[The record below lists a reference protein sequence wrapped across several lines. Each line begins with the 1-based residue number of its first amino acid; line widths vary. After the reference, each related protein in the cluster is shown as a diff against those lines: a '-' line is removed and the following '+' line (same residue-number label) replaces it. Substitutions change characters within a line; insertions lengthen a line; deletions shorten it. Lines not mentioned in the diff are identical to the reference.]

1 MTQEKA
7 RTMTATTGRSLIQN
21 PILCSPFAEPDR
33 HFAFTAEGIT
43 DTVTPGRRPS
53 CYFIPIPE
61 PKKGGGQL
69 TFTEVTRERR
79 EEIALVNGLRDRVAK
94 WRQGGYLYVERRTRH
109 LLEHWKRKE
118 RERPLFFC
126 QLEALETAIYLF
138 EVAPRL
144 PDRFGQ
150 KILERAQ
157 EDQNSPLYRL
167 AFKMA
172 TGSGKTV
179 VMAMLIAWQ
188 GLNKL
193 ASPEDKRFCS
203 NFLVVAPGITIRD
216 RLRVLR
222 PEDPGS
228 YYQSL
233 DLVPDDLRAD
243 LGRLHI
249 VITNYHAFQLREKL
263 EASKLTREILAK
275 PGVPSPFQETPAE
288 MVRRVCAEL
297 DPQGSVIVL
306 NDEAHHCYR
315 GRPTDEKLTGDDRK
329 EAEENEEEARVWI
342 TGLEHVHRHFG
353 RRDGAKA
360 PEKGK
365 GKQRVSAVLDLS
377 ATPFF
382 LKGSGWPEGTLF
394 PWVVSDF
401 ALVDAIEAGVVKVP
415 RVPVSDN
422 SLKSAQPIYRE
433 LWPHI
438 KDRLPKKRAGK
449 DTEAADPV
457 LPNELSGALESLYS
471 NYEKLYRRW
480 EAARTEHSADTPPV
494 FIVVCNNT
502 AVSQL
507 VFQYIGG
514 FDKPGPDGTTIVVPG
529 KLPIFSNTRD
539 GRWLPRPNT
548 ILVDSAELEGGGTLR
563 DDFKRTLAREID
575 DFKREYRRMYPGR
588 DAEALTDGELLREV
602 MNTVGK
608 PGKLGAGVRCVVS
621 VSMLTEGWDAN
632 TVTHILG
639 VRAFTTQLLCEQV
652 IGRGLRRTSY
662 QADKDGMFGAEY
674 AEVYGVPFR
683 FIPVGDASTPP
694 PEAKQ
699 LTRVR
704 SLPERAACRIRFPR
718 VIGYRYDLPHDEL
731 RADLG
736 GDAKMVLSTRD
747 TPTQTELSS
756 IMGESEIH
764 TLDHLRSRRE
774 QEVAFW
780 LAKLVLERHFRDDDG
795 RVKAWLFPQVLGIAR
810 RWLRECVEL
819 QDDTFVQLLLWT
831 QHGSNAADKIYRA
844 IVAAAGGGARVL
856 PVFVTGSPVGTTDG
870 VDFQTARPVY
880 QTRANKC
887 HVSHVVADTES
898 WEQKVAQALED
909 MDEVTAY
916 VKNHHLGF
924 TIPYMIDG
932 IERRYHPDF
941 IVRIKHPEMGP
952 LNVIVE
958 VSGQREQDKAIKV
971 DTARKLWVPAVSHH
985 GGYGQ
990 WAFIEVR
997 EAYNAKNAIREELER
1012 LAAGDEG
1019 GESATPGAS

>member
-1 MTQEKA
+1 
-7 RTMTATTGRSLIQN
+7 MTATTGRGLIQN
-21 PILCSPFAEPDR
+21 PILCSPFVEPDR
-33 HFAFTAEGIT
+33 HFEFTTDGIQNN
-43 DTVTPGRRPS
+43 VVQGRRPS

-61 PKKGGGQL
+61 PKKGPQL
-69 TFTEVTRERR
+69 PMAFAERR
-79 EEIALVNGLRDRVAK
+79 EEIALVNGLRERVAK
-94 WRQGGYLYVERRTRH
+94 WRFGGYPHVERRTRH
-109 LLEHWKRKE
+109 LLEHWRRKE

-126 QLEALETAIYLF
+126 QIEAAETAIYLV
-138 EVAPRL
+138 EVASRL
-144 PDRFGQ
+144 QDRFGE
-150 KILERAQ
+150 KILEEARSQ
-157 EDQNSPLYRL
+157 QKSPLQRM

-172 TGSGKTV
+172 TGSGKTA

-193 ASPEDKRFCS
+193 ASPDDKRFSS
-203 NFLVVAPGITIRD
+203 NFLVVTPGITIRD
-216 RLRVLR
+216 RLRVLL
-222 PEDPGS
+222 PEDPNS

-233 DLVPDDLRAD
+233 DLVPDDLRD
-243 LGRLHI
+243 QLGRLRI

-263 EASKLTREILAK
+263 EASKLTKDLLSK
-275 PGVPSPFQETPAE
+275 PGVASPFTETPAE
-288 MVRRVCAEL
+288 MVRRVCQGL
-297 DPQGSVIVL
+297 DAQGSVVVL

-315 GRPTDEKLTGDDRK
+315 SRPTEEKLVGDDRK
-329 EAEENEEEARVWI
+329 EAEDNAEEARVWI
-342 TGLEHVHRHFG
+342 TGLEHVQRHFA
-353 RRDGAKA
+353 RRGGGKA
-360 PEKGK
+360 NEKGK
-365 GKQRVSAVLDLS
+365 EKPRVSMVLDLS

-382 LKGSGWPEGTLF
+382 LRGSGWPEGTLF

-449 DTEAADPV
+449 DAEGQDPV

-480 EAARTEHSADTPPV
+480 EAGRTESSGGTPPV

-514 FDKPGPDGTTIVVPG
+514 FDKPGPDGTTIAVPG
-529 KLPIFSNTRD
+529 KLPIFSNVKD
-539 GRWLPRPNT
+539 GRWLGRPNT
-548 ILVDSAELEGGGTLR
+548 ILVDSAELESGGAMR
-563 DDFKRTLAREID
+563 DDFKRMAAREIE
-575 DFKREYRRMYPGR
+575 DFKREYRRAYPGR

-621 VSMLTEGWDAN
+621 VSMLTEGWDTN
-632 TVTHILG
+632 TVTHVLG

-652 IGRGLRRTSY
+652 IGRGLRRMSY
-662 QADKDGMFGAEY
+662 QADKDGMFTPEY

-683 FIPVGDASTPP
+683 FVPVGDASTPP
-694 PEAKQ
+694 PDTKP

-704 SLPERAACRIRFPR
+704 SLPERAASRIRFPR
-718 VIGYRYDLPHDEL
+718 VIGYRYDLPHDHVGATFTE
-731 RADLG
+731 DS
-736 GDAKMVLSTRD
+736 KMVLSTRD

-756 IMGESEIH
+756 IMGESEVH
-764 TLDHLRSRRE
+764 TLDHLRSRRD

-780 LAKLVLERHFRDDDG
+780 LAKQVLEKHFRDDEG
-795 RVKAWLFPQVLGIAR
+795 RVRAWLFPQILGVAR
-810 RWLRECVEL
+810 RWLEECVTL
-819 QDDTFVQLLLWT
+819 QDDTFKQLLLWT
-831 QHGSNAADKIYRA
+831 QHGSNAADKIYRS
-844 IVAAAGGGARVL
+844 IVAAAEGEARVL
-856 PVFVTGSPVGTTDG
+856 PVLVTDAPVGTTDG

-880 QTRANKC
+880 KTREDRC
-887 HVSHVVADTES
+887 HVTHVVADTES
-898 WEQKVAQALED
+898 WEQKVAHALED
-909 MDEVTAY
+909 MEEVVAY

-924 TIPYMIDG
+924 TIPYAIDG
-932 IERRYHPDF
+932 LERRYHPDF
-941 IVRIKHPEMGP
+941 VVRVRHEVLGP

-958 VSGQREQDKAIKV
+958 VSGQREQDKQIKV
-971 DTARKLWVPAVSHH
+971 DTAQKLWVPAVNHQ

-997 EAYNAKNAIREELER
+997 EAYDAKNAIREALSVLADSAER
-1012 LAAGDEG
+1012 V
-1019 GESATPGAS
+1019 

>member
-1 MTQEKA
+1 
-7 RTMTATTGRSLIQN
+7 MTASTGRGLILN
-21 PILCSPFAEPDR
+21 PILHSPFTEPTR
-33 HFAFTAEGIT
+33 HFAFTADGIT
-43 DTVTPGRRPS
+43 DRIVEGRRKS
-53 CYFIPIPE
+53 STFVPIPDA
-61 PKKGGGQL
+61 KKGGQQTSL
-69 TFTEVTRERR
+69 FDTRR
-79 EEIALVNGLRDRVAK
+79 EDNTLVNQLRDAVAA
-94 WRQGGYLYVERRTRH
+94 WRLGGYLHAERRTRH

-126 QLEALETAIYLF
+126 QLEAVETAIFLF
-138 EVAPRL
+138 EVADRL
-144 PDRFGQ
+144 GQ
-150 KILERAQ
+150 RRWRERLEEEQAAH
-157 EDQNSPLYRL
+157 NPALYRL

-193 ASPEDKRFCS
+193 ANPDDKRFTS
-203 NFLVVAPGITIRD
+203 SFLVVTPGITIRD
-216 RLRVLR
+216 RLRVLL
-222 PEDPGS
+222 PEDPHN
-228 YYQSL
+228 YYRDL
-233 DLVPDDLRAD
+233 DLVPEDLREQ

-249 VITNYHAFQLREKL
+249 VVTNYHAFQLREKL
-263 EASKLTREILAK
+263 EASKLTKQILVK
-275 PGVPSPFQETPAE
+275 EGQPSPFTETPAE
-288 MVRRVCAEL
+288 MVRRVCAGL
-297 DPQGSVIVL
+297 DARGNVLVI

-315 GRPTDEKLTGDDRK
+315 SRPTDEKLTGDERK
-329 EAEENEEEARVWI
+329 EAEENEEEAKVWI

-353 RRDGAKA
+353 RKEGTKE
-360 PEKGK
+360 PQKGR

-382 LKGSGWPEGTLF
+382 LRGSGWPEGTLF

-438 KDRLPKKRAGK
+438 RDRLPKKRPGK
-449 DTEAADPV
+449 DVEAQDPI

-507 VFQYIGG
+507 VFQYIAG
-514 FDKPGPDGTTIVVPG
+514 FDKPGPDGARIPVPG
-529 KLPIFSNTRD
+529 KLPLFSNVND
-539 GRWLPRPNT
+539 GRWLARPST
-548 ILVDSAELEGGGTLR
+548 ILVDSAELESGGAMR
-563 DDFKRTLAREID
+563 DDFKRIAAREID

-608 PGKLGAGVRCVVS
+608 PGRLGAAIRCVVS

-652 IGRGLRRTSY
+652 IGRGLRRMSY
-662 QADKDGMFGAEY
+662 QPDKDGMFTPEY

-683 FIPVGDASTPP
+683 FIPVGDASTAP
-694 PEAKQ
+694 PETKP

-704 SLPERAACRIRFPR
+704 SLPDRAACRIRFPK
-718 VIGYRYDLPHDEL
+718 VIGYRYELPHEHVDARFTE
-731 RADLG
+731 
-736 GDAKMVLSTRD
+736 DAKMVLSTRD

-756 IMGESEIH
+756 IMGEAEIH
-764 TLDHLRSRRE
+764 TLDHLRGRRE

-780 LAKLVLERHFRDDDG
+780 LAKLVLERHFRDDEG
-795 RVKAWLFPQVLGIAR
+795 RVRAWLFPQVLSVAK
-810 RWLRECVEL
+810 RWLGECVEL
-819 QDDTFVQLLLWT
+819 QDDTFKQLLLWT
-831 QHGSNAADKIYRA
+831 QHGSNAADKIYRS
-844 IVAAAGGGARVL
+844 IVAAAGGDARVL
-856 PVFVTGSPVGTTDG
+856 PVFVTDSPVGTTDG
-870 VDFQTARPVY
+870 VDFQTARPTY
-880 QTRANKC
+880 RTRETKC

-909 MDEVTAY
+909 MEEVVAY

-924 TIPYMIDG
+924 TIPYTIDG

-941 IVRIKHPEMGP
+941 IARVRHEVLGP

-971 DTARKLWVPAVSHH
+971 DTAQKLWVPAVNHQ

-990 WAFIEVR
+990 WSFIEVR
-997 EAYNAKNAIREELER
+997 EAYDAKNAIREALQVMVS
-1012 LAAGDEG
+1012 AGEG
-1019 GESATPGAS
+1019 E